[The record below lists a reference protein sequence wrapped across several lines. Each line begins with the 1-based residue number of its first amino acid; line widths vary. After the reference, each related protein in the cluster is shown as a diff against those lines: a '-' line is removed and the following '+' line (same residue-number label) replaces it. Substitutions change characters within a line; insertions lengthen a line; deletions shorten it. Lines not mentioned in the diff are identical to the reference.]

1 MEFLKIYLEESRVG
15 SSKAISYTNEKRNK
29 EAEALLREVDGF
41 FVITNLLWALWSM
54 SQSVTTKITFGHLVI
69 IWFIYKNKRKFTIFF
84 IFSAV
89 CRRTN
94 AILLSLQRTLRFN
107 FQFESMTM
115 EFEYFQNGPFVSNSI
130 FCFSRIDS
138 TFVQNKLLRIFDI
151 ETTLKIEKY
160 FVNYHSSRVQL
171 ILQH

>member
-69 IWFIYKNKRKFTIFF
+69 NWFSKSKYSKIYDFPLIF
-84 IFSAV
+84 
-89 CRRTN
+89 
-94 AILLSLQRTLRFN
+94 QRYAEERM
-107 FQFESMTM
+107 QF
-115 EFEYFQNGPFVSNSI
+115 YFHYKELCV
-130 FCFSRIDS
+130 S
-138 TFVQNKLLRIFDI
+138 TFNSNQWRWNLSVFRMGHLYQIVF
-151 ETTLKIEKY
+151 
-160 FVNYHSSRVQL
+160 FVLVE
-171 ILQH
+171 